1 MKRFFIFLLGTMV
14 ALSMVASPIDLRTPS
29 KASTDDVINI
39 VAHDLVE
46 DVYFGYPYVWASDG
60 VYEVY
65 AFLVTDPSSSFGSYD
80 SGNCMITLYDADN
93 NAIALS
99 NISATYSEEESGIK
113 RFVATGTGDD
123 LKTYSINVDNDS
135 DPYDGDE
142 NVDYSHNFTSYEIDD
157 SNLEKYGSLFVK
169 GKDGAFYV
177 YLDITL
183 PEGASELVAGQYQ
196 ADKKYGY
203 QTFYPGYNEATF
215 GPAPS
220 YAAMLVDEND
230 DVYLDKIWYIVSGTV
245 TIDENGTITVS
256 GKNSLDH
263 NINVTLLKGTETAI
277 NNAKDDTKEKAVKRL
292 VNRKLIIERN
302 GKTFNILG
310 TEIK

>member
-1 MKRFFIFLLGTMV
+1 MV
-14 ALSMVASPIDLRTPS
+14 ALSMAASPIDLRTS
-29 KASTDDVINI
+29 KASLDDVINV
-39 VAHDLVE
+39 VAHNLAE

-60 VYEVY
+60 DYEVY
-65 AFLVTDPSSSFGSYD
+65 AFLVTDPSSPFGSYD
-80 SGNCMITLYDADN
+80 SENCMITLYDADN
-93 NAIALS
+93 KAIELS
-99 NISATYSEEESGIK
+99 NISATYSEEGGIK

-123 LKTYSINVDNDS
+123 LKTYNINVDNDS
-135 DPYDGDE
+135 DPYNADE
-142 NVDYSHNFTSYEIDD
+142 DADYSHNFTSYEIDD
-157 SNLEKYGSLFVK
+157 RNLEKYGSLFVK
-169 GKDGAFYV
+169 GTDGEFYV

-183 PEGASELVAGQYQ
+183 PKGASELVAGQYP

-203 QTFYPGYNEATF
+203 QTFCPGYNDATF

-220 YAAMLVDEND
+220 YAAMLVEEDGKMCM
-230 DVYLDKIWYIVSGTV
+230 DKIWYIVSGTV

-263 NINVTLLKGTETAI
+263 NINVTLWKGTDTAI
-277 NNAKDDTKEKAVKRL
+277 NNAKDDVREKAVKRH
-292 VNRKLIIERN
+292 VNGKLIIERN

>member
-1 MKRFFIFLLGTMV
+1 MKRFFTFFLGTMV

-220 YAAMLVDEND
+220 YAATLVDENN

-263 NINVTLLKGTETAI
+263 KINVTLLKGTETAI

-292 VNRKLIIERN
+292 VNRKLIIERH

>member
-1 MKRFFIFLLGTMV
+1 MV
-14 ALSMVASPIDLRTPS
+14 ALSMAASPINLPTPS

-39 VAHDLVE
+39 VAHGLVE

-220 YAAMLVDEND
+220 YAATLVDENN

-263 NINVTLLKGTETAI
+263 KINVTLLKGTETAI

>member
-1 MKRFFIFLLGTMV
+1 MKRFSTFLLGTMV
-14 ALSMVASPIDLRTPS
+14 ALSMAASPIDLRTS
-29 KASTDDVINI
+29 KASLDDVINV
-39 VAHDLVE
+39 VAHNLVE

-60 VYEVY
+60 DYEVY
-65 AFLVTDPSSSFGSYD
+65 AFLVTDPSSPFGSYD
-80 SGNCMITLYDADN
+80 SENCMITLYDADN
-93 NAIALS
+93 KAIELS
-99 NISATYSEEESGIK
+99 NISATYSEEGGIK

-123 LKTYSINVDNDS
+123 LKTYNINVDNDS
-135 DPYDGDE
+135 DPYNADE
-142 NVDYSHNFTSYEIDD
+142 DADYSHNFTSYEIDD
-157 SNLEKYGSLFVK
+157 RNLEKYGSLYVK
-169 GKDGAFYV
+169 GTDGEFYV

-183 PEGASELVAGQYQ
+183 PKGASELVAGQYP

-203 QTFYPGYNEATF
+203 QTFCPGYNDATF

-220 YAAMLVDEND
+220 YAAMLVEEDGKMCM
-230 DVYLDKIWYIVSGTV
+230 DKIWYIVSGTV

-263 NINVTLLKGTETAI
+263 NINVTLWKGTDTAI
-277 NNAKDDTKEKAVKRL
+277 NNAKDDVREKAVKRL
-292 VNRKLIIERN
+292 VNGKLIIERN